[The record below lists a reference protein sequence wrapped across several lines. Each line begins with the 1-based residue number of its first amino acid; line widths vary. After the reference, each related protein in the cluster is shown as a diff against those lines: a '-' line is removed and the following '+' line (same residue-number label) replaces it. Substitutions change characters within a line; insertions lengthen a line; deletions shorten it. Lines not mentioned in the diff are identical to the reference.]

1 MELGLLLRA
10 SRAIDLI
17 NARFGWIATWL
28 VILACA
34 ISAGNAISRYTIS
47 FSSNAFLEI
56 QWYMFAGMFMLGA
69 PYTMKANEH
78 VRVDIV
84 YQALSPRGQLWL
96 DLVGTIVLMLPAML
110 LLCWLSWPIFYQSWL
125 INESSGNAG
134 GLVRWPVKLLLPV
147 GFALMA
153 LQGISE
159 IIKRIAA
166 LEHVTDAEF
175 KYEKP
180 LQ

>member
-1 MELGLLLRA
+1 LGLLLRA

-134 GLVRWPVKLLLPV
+134 GLVRWPVKLFVPV
-147 GFALMA
+147 GFLIIS
-153 LQGISE
+153 LQGFSE
-159 IIKRIAA
+159 VVKRIGA
-166 LEHVTDAEF
+166 LRGYPVDLPQYKAPE
-175 KYEKP
+175 
-180 LQ
+180 Q